1 MTITRTLSL
10 VKPLLMVRP
19 RHVTVLIGL
28 FVLYEII
35 IVSLAFSAT
44 IHFKFYW
51 IELAALPTIL
61 TTLIIISCVIS
72 IIHLLVQN
80 KHDINTCAKRK
91 RNVDASITVLILAGL
106 FCLFNIPFCVVHIWE
121 CVLGPGS
128 LYGSVHNYDIYVFI
142 YSLCVPL
149 NSAINPVVYFT
160 RNQKLRLFIINQLFC
175 NGNNNLGTIFWR
187 SEVPTSPRHAAA
199 AVAPN
204 VSPDLA
210 VEEGCVVKLGEIV
223 PPELDKESD
232 EVAVVADS
240 QVYHRNSEDTG
251 KCY

>member
-1 MTITRTLSL
+1 MKTTVFVTCLMTITRTLSL

-61 TTLIIISCVIS
+61 TALIIISCVIS
-72 IIHLLVQN
+72 IIHLLAQN

-91 RNVDASITVLILAGL
+91 RNVEASITVLILAGL

-160 RNQKLRLFIINQLFC
+160 RNQKLRLFITDRIFC
-175 NGNNNLGTIFWR
+175 KNRELKFIAT
-187 SEVPTSPRHAAA
+187 PPAHRHGAATVKYGAAA
-199 AVAPN
+199 LLLMEKGA
-204 VSPDLA
+204 
-210 VEEGCVVKLGEIV
+210 
-223 PPELDKESD
+223 
-232 EVAVVADS
+232 
-240 QVYHRNSEDTG
+240 QVRHRG
-251 KCY
+251 VGFHPKMI